1 MIDKATNFLMSHR
14 HRPLTFVAAAM
25 LLSIP
30 PRLAQ
35 TGAAFAEDQR
45 FYIGIAVPVEQLS
58 ASFDKTVDNTRREHA
73 GARATQGHG
82 VSG

>member
-25 LLSIP
+25 LLAIP
-30 PRLAQ
+30 PVLAQ

-45 FYIGIAVPVEQLS
+45 FYVGIAVPAILEAKEVSLS
-58 ASFDKTVDNTRREHA
+58 LRL
-73 GARATQGHG
+73 ARYF
-82 VSG
+82 